1 MEWMDIACIVFTCV
15 TMNHLG
21 LIGKI
26 EDITE
31 REIPVLDCPKCA
43 SFWLTLIY
51 LVLTGEGVVTVFA
64 VSFLA
69 SYSALWL
76 ELMEAYIDTLYV
88 RLYEKIIETSNDD
101 TAATD
106 PDGGNSA
113 GSVPDL

>member
-1 MEWMDIACIVFTCV
+1 MWGDIAGIVFTSV

-26 EDITE
+26 EEVTE
-31 REIPVLDCPKCA
+31 KEIPVLDCPKCA

-76 ELMEAYIDTLYV
+76 ELLEAYIDSKYV
-88 RLYEKIIETSNDD
+88 RLYEKIIKTGNDD
-101 TAATD
+101 TAASD
-106 PDGGNSA
+106 PDGGYSA